1 MAKLYNLL
9 MLDEK
14 GKKGLRHAIISCTI
28 TSLSL
33 MIPFALTIQVFM
45 EILKP
50 LEGGSISWNKMWLF
64 FALGLA
70 AFVLMFFLSKR
81 EYKSTYVNA
90 YEQSETTRL
99 GISDYMRKLP
109 MSFFNSKDLS
119 ELSSNIM
126 SDCSNIEQMLS
137 SAIPQLIANIVSSV
151 IVCGVLM
158 FFDWRMALAVL
169 ISLPLAALI
178 FWLSR
183 KLQNKMFAGQVE
195 AKLTAAK
202 QSQEYLD
209 GIKVIRACGLG
220 GDKFKVLDDAFLA
233 LKKASLQVELASG
246 SAMSVTSI
254 VLRSGI
260 GIVTFVGVQL
270 LSGSSIGFIPLLMF
284 LLIATRVYSPIL
296 TVMTL
301 LPDILYIQ
309 VSTKRL
315 RTLMTTP
322 PMEGNSEM
330 PITNFDIEFR
340 NVSFAYN
347 NENVINGVSM
357 IAHEGEVTALVG
369 PSGSGKSTMAKLA
382 ARFWDVGKGE
392 ILVGGTDI
400 KEIDPEHLMKHV
412 SFVFQDVTLFNDT
425 IAENIRLGKAD
436 ASDEEVRQAA
446 KLACCDEFIDKL
458 PDGYQTVLGENGSTI
473 SGGERQR
480 ISIARALLK
489 NAPIILLDEAT
500 ASLDPEN
507 EVLVQEAIGRLVNGR
522 TVLVIAHRLRTVADA
537 DKIVVLKD
545 GKIMQQGTHDMLM
558 QAKGLYK
565 TLWDLQM
572 ESSAWNISVK

>member
-1 MAKLYNLL
+1 MAKLYRLL

-14 GKKGLRHAIISCTI
+14 GEKGLRHAIISCTI

-33 MIPFALTIQVFM
+33 MIPFVLTIQVFT
-45 EILKP
+45 EILKA
-50 LEGGSISWNKMWLF
+50 LEGGSVSWNKIWLY
-64 FALGLA
+64 FALGLV
-70 AFVLMFFLSKR
+70 AFVLIFFLSKR

-158 FFDWRMALAVL
+158 FFEPKMALAVL

-195 AKLTAAK
+195 AKLMAAK

-220 GDKFKVLDDAFLA
+220 VDEFKVLDDAFLA

-246 SAMSVTSI
+246 AAMSITSI

-270 LSGSSIGFIPLLMF
+270 LSGGSIGFIPLLMF

-301 LPDILYIQ
+301 LPDILYMQ

-322 PMEGNSEM
+322 PMEGNSET

-347 NENVINGVSM
+347 NENVINGVSI

-382 ARFWDVGKGE
+382 ARFWDVGQGE

-400 KEIDPEHLMKHV
+400 KKIDPEHLMKHI

-436 ASDEEVRQAA
+436 ASDEEVKQAA

-458 PDGYQTVLGENGSTI
+458 PDGYQTVLGENGATI

-507 EVLVQEAIGRLVNGR
+507 EVLVQEAIGRLVSGR
-522 TVLVIAHRLRTVADA
+522 TVLVIAHRLRTVTDA

-545 GKIMQQGTHDMLM
+545 GKIIQQGTHDTLTG
-558 QAKGLYK
+558 ADGLYK

-572 ESSAWNISVK
+572 ESSAWNISR

>member
-33 MIPFALTIQVFM
+33 MIPFALTIQVFT

-50 LEGGSISWNKMWLF
+50 LEGGSVSWNKMWLY
-64 FALGLA
+64 FALGLV

-137 SAIPQLIANIVSSV
+137 SAIPQLIANIISTI
-151 IVCGVLM
+151 IVCSVLM

-195 AKLTAAK
+195 AKLMAAK

-220 GDKFKVLDDAFLA
+220 GDKFKVLDDAFLE
-233 LKKASLQVELASG
+233 LKKASLQVELTSG
-246 SAMSVTSI
+246 AAMSITSI
-254 VLRSGI
+254 LLRFGI
-260 GIVTFVGVQL
+260 GIVTFAGVHL
-270 LSGSSIGFIPLLMF
+270 LSGGSIGFIPLLMF

-340 NVSFAYN
+340 NISFAYN

-446 KLACCDEFIDKL
+446 KLACCNEFIYKL
-458 PDGYQTVLGENGSTI
+458 PGGYQTVLGENGSTI

-507 EVLVQEAIGRLVNGR
+507 EVLVQKAIGRLVNGR

-565 TLWDLQM
+565 TLWDLQT

>member
-1 MAKLYNLL
+1 
-9 MLDEK
+9 
-14 GKKGLRHAIISCTI
+14 
-28 TSLSL
+28 

>member
-1 MAKLYNLL
+1 MAKLYRLL

-14 GKKGLRHAIISCTI
+14 GKKGLRHAIIFCTI
-28 TSLSL
+28 ASLSL
-33 MIPFALTIQVFM
+33 MIPFALTIQVFT

-50 LEGGSISWNKMWLF
+50 LEGGSVSWNKMWLY
-64 FALGLA
+64 FALGLV
-70 AFVLMFFLSKR
+70 AFVLIFFLSKR

-137 SAIPQLIANIVSSV
+137 SAIPQLIANIISSF
-151 IVCGVLM
+151 IVCAVLM
-158 FFDWRMALAVL
+158 FFDPRMALAL
-169 ISLPLAALI
+169 FISLPVAALI

-195 AKLTAAK
+195 AKLSAAK

-220 GDKFKVLDDAFLA
+220 GDKFGALDNAFLA

-246 SAMSVTSI
+246 AAMSITSI

-260 GIVTFVGVQL
+260 GIVTFAGVNL
-270 LSGSSIGFIPLLMF
+270 ISGGSIGFIPLLMF

-301 LPDILYIQ
+301 LPDILYMQ

-315 RTLMTTP
+315 RTLMNTP
-322 PMEGNSEM
+322 PMEGSFET

-357 IAHEGEVTALVG
+357 TAQEGEITALVG

-382 ARFWDVGKGE
+382 ARFWDVGQGE
-392 ILVGGTDI
+392 IFVGGTDI
-400 KEIDPEHLMKHV
+400 KKIDPEHLMKHI

-446 KLACCDEFIDKL
+446 KLACCAEFIDKL
-458 PDGYQTVLGENGSTI
+458 PDGYQTVLGENGATI

-507 EVLVQEAIGRLVNGR
+507 EVLVQEAIGRLVSGK

-537 DKIVVLKD
+537 DKIVVLTD
-545 GKIMQQGTHDMLM
+545 GKIMQQGTHDTLT
-558 QAKGLYK
+558 QADGLYK

-572 ESSAWNISVK
+572 ESSAWNILR